1 MNDFMTKIAGQSI
14 NRIALFSL
22 IAAAIYFF
30 TMYDSGALIDQQII
44 DLKVQIDVETGKKSE
59 TEKILKKEE
68 QMRAD
73 VALLAKTY
81 EDVKAK
87 IPIEFDASEMRLIVE
102 QISSSAGVKIA
113 KLTNTQD
120 NRTLGPAFQQSLVEQ
135 VVMDYELQ
143 GHYNQILNFITEL
156 SKVEK
161 ILKIEDFRIEP
172 IRLGTSP
179 STTLKITTKVIGY
192 KQVQT
197 SKANGKVGGG

>member
-1 MNDFMTKIAGQSI
+1 MNDFMTKVASQSM

-22 IAAAIYFF
+22 VAAAIYFF
-30 TMYDSGALIDQQII
+30 TVYDSGSVVEQQIAE
-44 DLKVQIDVETGKKSE
+44 LKTQIDVEMGKKSE

-81 EDVKAK
+81 EEVKAK

-102 QISSSAGVKIA
+102 QISTGVGVKIA

-120 NRTLGPAFQQSLVEQ
+120 NRTLGPSFQQSLVEQ

-161 ILKIEDFRIEP
+161 ILKVEDFRIEP
-172 IRLGTSP
+172 IRAGNTP
-179 STTLKITTKVIGY
+179 STSLRITTKVIGY
-192 KQVQT
+192 KQVQP
-197 SKANGKVGGG
+197 SKPSGKVGG

>member
-1 MNDFMTKIAGQSI
+1 MNDLMTKVAGQSM

-22 IAAAIYFF
+22 VAAAVYFF
-30 TMYDSGALIDQQII
+30 TLYDSGATIEQQIVEI
-44 DLKVQIDVETGKKSE
+44 KAQVDVETSKKSE

-81 EDVKAK
+81 EEVKAK
-87 IPIEFDASEMRLIVE
+87 IPIEFDSSEMRLIVE
-102 QISSSAGVKIA
+102 QISNSVGIKIA

-120 NRTLGPAFQQSLVEQ
+120 NRTMGPAFQQNLVEQ
-135 VVMDYELQ
+135 VVMDYELH

-161 ILKIEDFRIEP
+161 ILKVEDFTIET
-172 IRLGTSP
+172 LKASNSP
-179 STTLKITTKVIGY
+179 STQLKMTTKVIGY
-192 KQVQT
+192 KQAQPT
-197 SKANGKVGGG
+197 KPKVGG

>member
-1 MNDFMTKIAGQSI
+1 MTKVASQSM

-22 IAAAIYFF
+22 VAAAIYFF
-30 TMYDSGALIDQQII
+30 TLYDSGALIEQQIAE
-44 DLKVQIDVETGKKSE
+44 LKVQVEVEIGKKSE

-81 EDVKAK
+81 EEVKAK

-102 QISSSAGVKIA
+102 QISNGVGVKIT

-161 ILKIEDFRIEP
+161 ILKVEDFRVEP
-172 IRLGTSP
+172 IRNGNSP
-179 STTLKITTKVIGY
+179 STALKITTKVIGY
-192 KQVQT
+192 KQVQPD
-197 SKANGKVGGG
+197 KANGKVGG

>member
-1 MNDFMTKIAGQSI
+1 MNDFMTKVASQSM

-22 IAAAIYFF
+22 IAAGIYFF
-30 TMYDSGALIDQQII
+30 TIYDSGAVIEQQVAT
-44 DLKVQIDVETGKKSE
+44 LKAQVDVEMGKKSE

-102 QISSSAGVKIA
+102 QVSNSVGVKIA

-135 VVMDYELQ
+135 VVMDYELL

-161 ILKIEDFRIEP
+161 ILKVEDFRVEP
-172 IRLGTSP
+172 IRTGNAP
-179 STTLKITTKVIGY
+179 STSLRITTKVIGY
-192 KQVQT
+192 KQVQPN
-197 SKANGKVGGG
+197 KANGKVGG

>member
-1 MNDFMTKIAGQSI
+1 MNDFMTKVASQSM

-22 IAAAIYFF
+22 VAAAIYFF
-30 TMYDSGALIDQQII
+30 TLYDSGALIEQQIAE
-44 DLKVQIDVETGKKSE
+44 LKVQVEVEIGKKSE

-81 EDVKAK
+81 EEVKAK

-102 QISSSAGVKIA
+102 QISNGVGVKIT

-161 ILKIEDFRIEP
+161 ILKVEDFRVEP
-172 IRLGTSP
+172 IRNGNSP
-179 STTLKITTKVIGY
+179 STALKITTKVIGY
-192 KQVQT
+192 KQVQPD
-197 SKANGKVGGG
+197 KANGKVGG

>member
-1 MNDFMTKIAGQSI
+1 MNDFMTKVAGQSI

-22 IAAAIYFF
+22 VAAAIYFF
-30 TMYDSGALIDQQII
+30 TIYDSGAVIQQQIADI
-44 DLKVQIDVETGKKSE
+44 KVQVDVETGKKSE

-81 EDVKAK
+81 EEVKAK
-87 IPIEFDASEMRLIVE
+87 IPIEFDSSEMRLIVE
-102 QISSSAGVKIA
+102 QISNSVGVKIA

-120 NRTLGPAFQQSLVEQ
+120 NRTLGPAFQQNLVEQ
-135 VVMDYELQ
+135 VVMDYELH

-161 ILKIEDFRIEP
+161 ILKVEDFTIEP
-172 IRLGTSP
+172 LKAGTMP
-179 STTLKITTKVIGY
+179 STELKMSTKVIGY
-192 KQVQT
+192 KQAQP
-197 SKANGKVGGG
+197 SKTNDKVGG

>member
-1 MNDFMTKIAGQSI
+1 MNDFMTKVASQSM

-22 IAAAIYFF
+22 IAAGIYFF
-30 TMYDSGALIDQQII
+30 TIYDSGAVIEQQVAT
-44 DLKVQIDVETGKKSE
+44 LKAQVDVETGKKSE

-102 QISSSAGVKIA
+102 QVSNSVGVKIA

-161 ILKIEDFRIEP
+161 ILKVEDFKVEP
-172 IRLGTSP
+172 IRTGNAP
-179 STTLKITTKVIGY
+179 STSLRITTKVIGY
-192 KQVQT
+192 KQVQP
-197 SKANGKVGGG
+197 SKANGKVGG

>member
-1 MNDFMTKIAGQSI
+1 MNDFMTKVASQSM

-22 IAAAIYFF
+22 VAAAIYFF
-30 TMYDSGALIDQQII
+30 TIYDSGAAIEQQIAT
-44 DLKVQIDVETGKKSE
+44 LKAEVDVETSKKSE

-81 EDVKAK
+81 EEVKAK

-102 QISSSAGVKIA
+102 QISNSVGIKIS

-161 ILKIEDFRIEP
+161 ILKVEDFKVEP
-172 IRLGTSP
+172 IRTGNSP
-179 STTLKITTKVIGY
+179 STALKITTKVIGY
-192 KQVQT
+192 KQVQP
-197 SKANGKVGGG
+197 SKASDKVGG

>member
-1 MNDFMTKIAGQSI
+1 MNDFMTKVASQSM

-30 TMYDSGALIDQQII
+30 TIYDSGAVIEQQVAT
-44 DLKVQIDVETGKKSE
+44 LKAQVDVETGKKSE

-102 QISSSAGVKIA
+102 QVSNSVGVKIA

-135 VVMDYELQ
+135 VVMDYELL

-161 ILKIEDFRIEP
+161 ILKVEDFKVEP
-172 IRLGTSP
+172 IRTGNAP
-179 STTLKITTKVIGY
+179 STSLRITTKVIGY
-192 KQVQT
+192 KQVQP
-197 SKANGKVGGG
+197 SKANGKVGG

>member
-1 MNDFMTKIAGQSI
+1 MNDFMTKVASLSM

-22 IAAAIYFF
+22 VAAAIYFF
-30 TMYDSGALIDQQII
+30 TLYDSGAIVEQQIL
-44 DLKVQIDVETGKKSE
+44 DLKVQIDVETGKKVE

-81 EDVKAK
+81 EEVKAK

-102 QISSSAGVKIA
+102 QISNSVGVKIA

-161 ILKIEDFRIEP
+161 ILKVEDFKIEA
-172 IRLGTSP
+172 IKMGSTP
-179 STTLKITTKVIGY
+179 STELKMNTKVIGY
-192 KQVQT
+192 KQVQP
-197 SKANGKVGGG
+197 SKANSKVGG